1 MSGNEIHPPA
11 ENRLLL
17 PFSLLALSVAILIC
31 AMLLNTVRQRAALKA
46 DILQTQIQGQ
56 KAVEVR
62 LHYYNLYKD
71 LFVLSSKNSD
81 AEKIVR
87 KYGIQFTE
95 PTAEID
101 GAVP

>member
-1 MSGNEIHPPA
+1 MNRNEILPPA
-11 ENRLLL
+11 ENRLIL
-17 PFSLLALSVAILIC
+17 PFSLLALAVVILMC
-31 AMLLNTVRQRAALKA
+31 AMLANTLRQRTALKA
-46 DILQTQIQGQ
+46 EILQTQIQGQ

-71 LFVLSSKNSD
+71 LFALSSKNSD

-95 PTAEID
+95 PTAKPDISS
-101 GAVP
+101 P